1 MSSNLIDGLD
11 YIMTLP
17 NEMFTSLRA
26 ARSFM
31 LDLLDPSVYPK
42 LPKQVR
48 IAARARLKHF
58 PNEHDINKL
67 EEMFNN
73 AHQDKNIIIGETN
86 KQLQKVANEILIAQ
100 STLSKLTGA
109 LQNFINHKENT
120 NE

>member
-1 MSSNLIDGLD
+1 
-11 YIMTLP
+11 
-17 NEMFTSLRA
+17 
-26 ARSFM
+26 M

-48 IAARARLKHF
+48 IAARDRLKHF